1 MLGRPCFSC
10 GSFELWAQTA
20 LRRRRTL
27 GAVGAAGWAGTGA
40 GRYWLQHSMQRV
52 GLRAQRA
59 ARWAESTPELLP
71 PVQLAQPAL
80 SQILVAMAQGFG
92 RVLVAQ
98 GARGTALL
106 VAQHCL
112 DSAAPLGCASWYS
125 VAWIR
130 LGQRGLL
137 GQLVQR
143 CLAWESRLGLRC
155 IAWVDRGLAVPA
167 PLSCTAKLHCAGLAW
182 AWLSCPLALH
192 CAGLACAALH

>member
-106 VAQHCL
+106 GF
-112 DSAAPLGCASWYS
+112 GCAS
-125 VAWIR
+125 R
-130 LGQRGLL
+130 LC
-137 GQLVQR
+137 QLVQR
-143 CLAWESRLGLRC
+143 CLDSAGTARSAGTAGTALLGLGEQAWLALHCLGGPRLGC
-155 IAWVDRGLAVPA
+155 A
-167 PLSCTAKLHCAGLAW
+167 STAKLHR
-182 AWLSCPLALH
+182 
-192 CAGLACAALH
+192 